1 MSDQTIE
8 QRLDEI
14 QSSLYNSGWVE
25 GSNYKENNPEGSKIP
40 SDRELQKIAKSKQSL
55 LQLLNEARTK
65 GYNDGFQMGQFDRDM
80 DNTHGIANQTI
91 EQRLYEI
98 LPCISCGSQADPAD
112 GFGTCTC
119 GNERLRQDIL
129 QLLNETRI
137 ETLDSLNER
146 ITPLNDSE
154 VDTIRRVTL
163 LIDNT
168 IERLTPKGY
177 WNE

>member
-1 MSDQTIE
+1 MSNTDQTI
-8 QRLDEI
+8 
-14 QSSLYNSGWVE
+14 
-25 GSNYKENNPEGSKIP
+25 
-40 SDRELQKIAKSKQSL
+40 KQ
-55 LQLLNEARTK
+55 QLLALKRPDVMSYGDTLEVYTEDIVRIVNETRTR

-91 EQRLYEI
+91 EQRLDEI
-98 LPCISCGSQADPAD
+98 VSLLSGTAFDI
-112 GFGTCTC
+112 GFGE
-119 GNERLRQDIL
+119 GNVSDLLKAEKNAKQSLL
-129 QLLNETRI
+129 QLLNKTNI